1 MTNEVSIAPQIATG
15 LFDLAWPIVLKYGVG
30 IVGVFLSIWWAKKV
44 FRFKPHTKQLVIPI
58 LAIFLG
64 LVARFMVIAGE
75 VVVSGSA
82 PKMTAWYVSLEICRG
97 FGVGISASLFQMTY
111 GWKVE
116 KWLDSKFPKRG

>member
-1 MTNEVSIAPQIATG
+1 MTNEVSIAPQIASS

-30 IVGVFLSIWWAKKV
+30 MGGVFIAIWWAKKV
-44 FRFKPHTKQLVIPI
+44 FQFKAHTKKVVIPF

-75 VVVSGSA
+75 VAVSGSA
-82 PKMTAWYVSLEICRG
+82 PKLTAWYVSLEVCRG
-97 FGVGISASLFQMTY
+97 FGVGIAASLFQMLY